1 MKITKSDI
9 FNAVSTALIILLI
22 SLFLC
27 MLFAGENVFF
37 KLLPIWLLI
46 LGTVISIVWDT
57 IKPLK
62 EKKKLKLAVILILAT
77 AAGAIMMLI

>member
-27 MLFAGENVFF
+27 MLFAGENIFF
-37 KLLPIWLLI
+37 KLLPIWLI
-46 LGTVISIVWDT
+46 IFGMVISIVWDM

-77 AAGAIMMLI
+77 AAGTIMMLI

>member
-27 MLFAGENVFF
+27 MLFAGENIFF
-37 KLLPIWLLI
+37 KLLPIWLMI
-46 LGTVISIVWDT
+46 FGMVISIVWDM

-77 AAGAIMMLI
+77 AAGTIMMLI

>member
-46 LGTVISIVWDT
+46 FGTVISIVWDT